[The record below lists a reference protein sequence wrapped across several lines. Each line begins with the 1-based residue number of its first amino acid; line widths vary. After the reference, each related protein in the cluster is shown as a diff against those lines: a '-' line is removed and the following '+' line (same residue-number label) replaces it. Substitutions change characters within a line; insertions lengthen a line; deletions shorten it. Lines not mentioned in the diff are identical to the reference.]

1 MNFKK
6 GYFFEKKA
14 KKLYYTGEFVLFL
27 KICLREGWPLY
38 PKWDGCFTNCFNG
51 MEIKQSQGSPWHK
64 SLPQQVHHKAN

>member
-38 PKWDGCFTNCFNG
+38 PK
-51 MEIKQSQGSPWHK
+51 
-64 SLPQQVHHKAN
+64 